1 MLNSRQELFVYIEA
15 QWRAQCGDDAMLT
28 DLPGE
33 SLEQIIS
40 RLRQILQNSRR
51 KKTLGLAWILN

>member
-1 MLNSRQELFVYIEA
+1 MLNSRQKLFVYVEF
-15 QWRAQCGDDAMLT
+15 QRRAQCDDDAVMT

-33 SLEQIIS
+33 SLEQIFS